1 MEISSMKRYKKSS
14 IALSLCIA
22 GWLIQL
28 LPAQAASFDCKKA
41 QTRTEHM
48 ICDPSSPYGFIDSQD
63 DELNIAYQ
71 WAVMR
76 VNDKQKLINEQRRW
90 LKDIR
95 NTCADR
101 ACLAKVYR
109 ERLETLAA
117 LVQTPGCYT
126 LQPIKEGKKV
136 RPIEPVCEVMEKN
149 LNRFCDQPPMAC
161 GLKIAPEYR
170 QQIILPN
177 WIPLNT
183 EANRGLIEEF
193 MRAPWQDAGIP
204 QQDKDVL
211 WEEERPKIEQAFFE
225 KRLSFSTA
233 QLDLYNLGKP
243 QTAYRLDYG
252 DCQTNNPQFT
262 DREQWGKAIQPAPV
276 KTHYNPKIALALF
289 QQYFSVQREALR
301 EILVFNG
308 KTYDFVMGGNNS
320 NLEESPAENRFV
332 VNRHELRNYSS
343 TKNPSLDVEN
353 ICIFNYKPLG
363 ASK

>member
-1 MEISSMKRYKKSS
+1 MKRHKKSR
-14 IALSLCIA
+14 IAFSLCIA
-22 GWLIQL
+22 GWLMQI

-41 QTRTEHM
+41 QTKTEHM
-48 ICDPSSPYGFIDSQD
+48 ICDPSRPFGFIESQD

-126 LQPIKEGKKV
+126 LQPIKDDGKV
-136 RPIEPVCEVMEKN
+136 RPIEPVCKAMEKN

-161 GLKIAPEYR
+161 GLKIAAEYR

-183 EANRGLIEEF
+183 EANRRLIEKF
-193 MRAPWQDAGIP
+193 MRAPWQDAGIT
-204 QQDKDVL
+204 QQDKDAL

-262 DREQWGKAIQPAPV
+262 DRGQWGKAIQPAPV
-276 KTHYNPKIALALF
+276 KTRVCA
-289 QQYFSVQREALR
+289 
-301 EILVFNG
+301 
-308 KTYDFVMGGNNS
+308 
-320 NLEESPAENRFV
+320 
-332 VNRHELRNYSS
+332 
-343 TKNPSLDVEN
+343 
-353 ICIFNYKPLG
+353 
-363 ASK
+363 